1 MDTANITRNRNTRT
15 RNANRA
21 TATSYILV
29 SNTSEN
35 DFTSEVTDKIRQGY
49 IPQGGVSVVFIETT
63 LYTQAMVKY

>member
-1 MDTANITRNRNTRT
+1 MDPVNITRNRNTRT

-49 IPQGGVSVVFIETT
+49 IPQGGVSVVVIGTI

>member
-1 MDTANITRNRNTRT
+1 MDPVNITRNRNTRT

-21 TATSYILV
+21 TAISYILV
-29 SNTSEN
+29 SNTNEN
-35 DFTSEVTDKIRQGY
+35 DFTNEVTNKIRQGY